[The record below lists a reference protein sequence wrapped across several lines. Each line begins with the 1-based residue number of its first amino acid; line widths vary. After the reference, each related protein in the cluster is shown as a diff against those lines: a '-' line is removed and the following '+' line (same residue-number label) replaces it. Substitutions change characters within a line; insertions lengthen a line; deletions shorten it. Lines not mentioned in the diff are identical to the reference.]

1 MTWIEKIGPGRRA
14 SSHCGTTMP
23 PLRSTRLGK
32 EISEYWPPA
41 TSRTMLHVMDTTK
54 ADTAHTSLAE
64 TEAER
69 RDRIA
74 WEAEG
79 IAEARAD
86 VAAGRM
92 VDAAKVR
99 AWVDSLRTDKPLP
112 VPYSGR

>member
-1 MTWIEKIGPGRRA
+1 
-14 SSHCGTTMP
+14 
-23 PLRSTRLGK
+23 
-32 EISEYWPPA
+32 
-41 TSRTMLHVMDTTK
+41 MDTMN
-54 ADTAHTSLAE
+54 ADTAQTPHAE
-64 TEAER
+64 TEAEQQ
-69 RDRIA
+69 DRIA

-92 VDAAKVR
+92 VAEADKVR

>member
-1 MTWIEKIGPGRRA
+1 
-14 SSHCGTTMP
+14 
-23 PLRSTRLGK
+23 
-32 EISEYWPPA
+32 
-41 TSRTMLHVMDTTK
+41 MDT
-54 ADTAHTSLAE
+54 APRPDDRSDTLSPE

-69 RDRIA
+69 QSRLA

-86 VAAGRM
+86 VAAGRL

-99 AWVDSLRTDKPLP
+99 AWVDSLRTDNPLP

>member
-1 MTWIEKIGPGRRA
+1 
-14 SSHCGTTMP
+14 
-23 PLRSTRLGK
+23 
-32 EISEYWPPA
+32 
-41 TSRTMLHVMDTTK
+41 MLHAMDTMN
-54 ADTAHTSLAE
+54 ADTAQTPHAE
-64 TEAER
+64 TEAEL

>member
-1 MTWIEKIGPGRRA
+1 
-14 SSHCGTTMP
+14 
-23 PLRSTRLGK
+23 
-32 EISEYWPPA
+32 
-41 TSRTMLHVMDTTK
+41 MDTQIPTEP
-54 ADTAHTSLAE
+54 TETTHSE

-86 VAAGRM
+86 VAAGRL

-99 AWVDSLRTDKPLP
+99 AWVDSLRTDNPLP